1 MTPAE
6 REAFKEAW
14 HGVGKRLVQIA
25 HDLKPIIDRLEAQKL
40 EAQKADPTRKRYPT
54 SGDALSTRKHRPR
67 RTR

>member
-1 MTPAE
+1 MTKSIADAMRRVLAE
-6 REAFKEAW
+6 YANRVVKTARA
-14 HGVGKRLVQIA
+14 A
-25 HDLKPIIDRLEAQKL
+25 APILERVRAEQ